1 MTEFGVFY
9 QVYKNHKAVR
19 FVLENFRKHFPDNP
33 VVLIS
38 DGGDDFTYMADE
50 FNCKFFMRENI
61 LVMMSISIQSF
72 LIMLIV
78 QLNGGRDRNLY
89 VKKQV

>member
-9 QVYKNHKAVR
+9 QVYKNHRAVR

-33 VVLIS
+33 VILIS

-61 LVMMSISIQSF
+61 FGDDVNMLLFMPG
-72 LIMLIV
+72 LICFYAAYRLSS
-78 QLNGGRDRNLY
+78 
-89 VKKQV
+89 

>member
-19 FVLENFRKHFPDNP
+19 FVLENFRKQFPDNP

-50 FNCKFFMRENI
+50 FGCKFFMRENI
-61 LVMMSISIQSF
+61 FGDDVNNYPKFPYNAYLS
-72 LIMLIV
+72 LIHI
-78 QLNGGRDRNLY
+78 
-89 VKKQV
+89 

>member
-19 FVLENFRKHFPDNP
+19 FVLENFRKQFPDNP

-38 DGGDDFTYMADE
+38 DGGDDFTSMADAVSYTHLTLTT
-50 FNCKFFMRENI
+50 NRE
-61 LVMMSISIQSF
+61 V
-72 LIMLIV
+72 
-78 QLNGGRDRNLY
+78 
-89 VKKQV
+89 

>member
-50 FNCKFFMRENI
+50 FEC
-61 LVMMSISIQSF
+61 
-72 LIMLIV
+72 
-78 QLNGGRDRNLY
+78 
-89 VKKQV
+89 